1 MHALLVLVAPI
12 LLTAEPQA
20 PALREQFFKL
30 CDAVVPVL
38 DDTGRRVPFYQDSYA
53 IRALA
58 VAYDLSGKRQYLD
71 VCRRW
76 SARMVEHQA
85 RMTPRGAYYMNYG
98 RKPGEPK
105 GEWYVGDSSSIALA
119 VLATAIRCPDAREKA
134 RLLDSVTTY
143 ARLVMDKYVMPCG
156 GITDGLWSR
165 FDGEWWCSTGIF
177 GSLAF
182 VLYDQTG
189 DPAYLKVGLRAID
202 WLNRQRFENAQHID
216 YQEAAPSV
224 LMYVFEA
231 YSAGMP
237 HLQRDPIRWPASQGE
252 LQRASSWMAAHQPGR
267 NTKSTWKYDSQW
279 GSKLGGLPFHLY
291 VWSRFLPQ
299 RVAIASAADK
309 DLTHI
314 GKAVEGG
321 PSKLFQLAAFAMMS
335 YAERLSPGSLY
346 RTDPPKVPSKAQ
358 PPREMAWKAGLATAK
373 ITPPRPMWMSGYAAR
388 KKPSEGVTQD
398 LFAKAL
404 VLEDESGSR
413 VAIVTLDL
421 IGVLSTLR
429 DSVEKQVAEKYNLAP
444 QRLLLAASHTHC
456 GPEYREHK
464 GSDDEAHMY
473 HKFLEETLVRIVGE
487 ALKDLAPAELSY
499 GHARAGF
506 AMNRRRNYQLPK
518 DDINAAKAPNPDGQV
533 DHDVPVLSVA
543 DAAGRTRALL
553 FGYACHNTTLG
564 FYEFCGDYAGYA
576 QQYLQEDRPGVTAM
590 FVAGCGADQ
599 NPYPRRTLELAQQHG
614 RSLATAVEAALSAG
628 PRPVRGPLGC
638 AMEKVRLVKSPER
651 PPLEYPI
658 QVIRLGSDV
667 TVVALAS
674 EVVVDYS
681 LRLKRQLARPPAM
694 VWVAGYC
701 NGYFGY
707 IPSNRVLEEGG
718 YEADGW
724 KTPIEETIVAKA
736 LELERRLA
744 GPASAAVPVKPTMS
758 ERPKGVKQ

>member
-1 MHALLVLVAPI
+1 MHVLLVLIAPVV
-12 LLTAEPQA
+12 LAAEP
-20 PALREQFFKL
+20 PTPVFREQFFKL

-38 DDTGRRVPFYQDSYA
+38 DDTSRRVPFYQDSYA
-53 IRALA
+53 VRALA
-58 VAYDLSGKRQYLD
+58 VAYDMSGKRQYLD
-71 VCRRW
+71 ACRRW

-85 RMTPRGAYYMNYG
+85 RMTPQGAYYMNYG

-105 GEWYVGDSSSIALA
+105 GDWYVGDSSSIALA
-119 VLATAIRCPDAREKA
+119 VLATAVRCPDAGEKA
-134 RLLDSVTTY
+134 RFLNSVTAY
-143 ARLVMDKYVMPCG
+143 ARLVMDNYVMPCG

-189 DPAYLKVGLRAID
+189 DPAYLKVGLQAID
-202 WLNRQRFENAQHID
+202 WLNRQRFENASHID
-216 YQEAAPSV
+216 FKEAAPSV

-237 HLQRDPIRWPASQGE
+237 HLQRDPIRWAASQGE
-252 LQRASSWMAAHQPGR
+252 LQRAMAWMAANQPGR
-267 NTKSTWKYDSQW
+267 NPKSTWKYESQW

-291 VWSRFLPQ
+291 VWSRFMPQ
-299 RVAIASAADK
+299 GPAIASAADK
-309 DLTHI
+309 DLADM
-314 GKAVEGG
+314 GKALEGDR
-321 PSKLFQLAAFAMMS
+321 SKLFQLCAFAMMS

-346 RTDPPKVPSKAQ
+346 RTDPTKPVSKA
-358 PPREMAWKAGLATAK
+358 RASAEIAWKAGVATAK
-373 ITPPRPMWMSGYAAR
+373 ITPSRPMWMSGYAAR
-388 KKPSEGVTQD
+388 KKPSEGTNQD
-398 LFAKAL
+398 LFAKAI
-404 VLEDESGSR
+404 VLEDKSGSR

-421 IGVLSTLR
+421 IGVLTSLR
-429 DSVEKQVAEKYNLAP
+429 DSVEKQVAEKYKLVP
-444 QRLLLAASHTHC
+444 QSLLLAASHTHC
-456 GPEYREHK
+456 GPEYRDRK
-464 GSDDEAHMY
+464 GSEDAAHTY

-487 ALKDLAPAELSY
+487 ALKGLAPAELTY

-518 DDINAAKAPNPDGQV
+518 DDINAAKAPNPDGPV

-543 DAAGRTRALL
+543 DAAGQTRAVL

-590 FVAGCGADQ
+590 FIAGCGADQ
-599 NPYPRRTLELAQQHG
+599 NPYPRSTVERARQHG
-614 RSLATAVEAALSAG
+614 RSLATAVEAALFAD
-628 PRPVRGPLGC
+628 PRPLRGPLSC
-638 AMEKVRLVKSPER
+638 AMEKIRLVKSPER
-651 PPLEYPI
+651 PALEYPI

-667 TVVALAS
+667 TLVALAS

-694 VWVAGYC
+694 VWVAGYS

-707 IPSNRVLEEGG
+707 IPSDRVLEEGG

-724 KTPIEETIVAKA
+724 KTPIEEPIVAKA

-744 GPASAAVPVKPTMS
+744 GSK
-758 ERPKGVKQ
+758 KK

>member
-1 MHALLVLVAPI
+1 
-12 LLTAEPQA
+12 
-20 PALREQFFKL
+20 
-30 CDAVVPVL
+30 
-38 DDTGRRVPFYQDSYA
+38 
-53 IRALA
+53 
-58 VAYDLSGKRQYLD
+58 
-71 VCRRW
+71 
-76 SARMVEHQA
+76 
-85 RMTPRGAYYMNYG
+85 
-98 RKPGEPK
+98 
-105 GEWYVGDSSSIALA
+105 
-119 VLATAIRCPDAREKA
+119 
-134 RLLDSVTTY
+134 
-143 ARLVMDKYVMPCG
+143 MDHCVMPCG

-189 DPAYLKVGLRAID
+189 DPAYLKVGLQAID

-216 YQEAAPSV
+216 YKEAAPSV

-231 YSAGMP
+231 YSAGVP
-237 HLQRDPIRWPASQGE
+237 HLQRDPIRWAASQGE
-252 LQRASSWMAAHQPGR
+252 LRRAADWMAAHQPGR
-267 NTKSTWKYDSQW
+267 NAKSTWKYESQW

-291 VWSRFLPQ
+291 VWSRFMSQGPALT
-299 RVAIASAADK
+299 SAADK
-309 DLTHI
+309 DLAHM
-314 GKAVEGG
+314 GKALEGDR
-321 PSKLFQLAAFAMMS
+321 SKLFQLCAFAMMS

-346 RTDPPKVPSKAQ
+346 RTEPPKAPSKVQ
-358 PPREMAWKAGLATAK
+358 PPREMVWKAGVATAK

-388 KKPSEGVTQD
+388 KRPSEGVAQD

-404 VLEDESGSR
+404 VLEDKSGSR
-413 VAIVTLDL
+413 VAVVTLDL
-421 IGVLSTLR
+421 IGVLTTLR
-429 DSVEKQVAEKYNLAP
+429 DSVEKQVGEKYKLAP

-456 GPEYREHK
+456 GPEYRERK
-464 GSDDEAHMY
+464 GYEEEARAY
-473 HKFLEETLVRIVGE
+473 HKFLEDTLVRIVGE
-487 ALKDLAPAELSY
+487 ALKGLAPAEVSY
-499 GHARAGF
+499 GHAQAGF

-518 DDINAAKAPNPDGQV
+518 DDVNAAKAPNPDGPV

-543 DAAGRTRALL
+543 DAAGKTLALL

-590 FVAGCGADQ
+590 FIAGCGADQ
-599 NPYPRRTLELAQQHG
+599 NPYPRGTIERARQHG
-614 RSLATAVEAALSAG
+614 RSLATGVEAALFAG
-628 PRPVRGPLGC
+628 PRPLRGPLGC
-638 AMEKVRLVKSPER
+638 TMEKIRLLKSPER
-651 PPLEYPI
+651 PALEYPV

-667 TVVALAS
+667 TLVALAS

-724 KTPIEETIVAKA
+724 KTPIEEPIVAKA

-744 GPASAAVPVKPTMS
+744 ALAPSSVPARPTTFGS
-758 ERPKGVKQ
+758 PKGAKQ